1 MQHQQ
6 HHRRAMNQNRLGM
19 RKMKNIITW
28 VPFLGALT
36 INMCI
41 IFAFGITG
49 SLGMI
54 ALLIPGALALVLTHQ
69 IIKEND

>member
-1 MQHQQ
+1 
-6 HHRRAMNQNRLGM
+6 
-19 RKMKNIITW
+19 MKKIITW

-49 SLGMI
+49 SLGTI
-54 ALLIPGALALVLTHQ
+54 ALLVPAIIALVLTHQ
-69 IIKEND
+69 MIQE